1 MNIKCPQ
8 NCHLKKKDGEID
20 LNHCNLKNKKNT
32 QKELDPLS
40 TAVEMGAKN
49 RGTLILVHILIL
61 TSCMPLGKS
70 QKLFQPL
77 ACQKD
82 TTICPI

>member
-1 MNIKCPQ
+1 M
-8 NCHLKKKDGEID
+8 EIN
-20 LNHCNLKNKKNT
+20 LNHYNLKNKKNT
-32 QKELDPLS
+32 LKELDALS

-49 RGTLILVHILIL
+49 TGTLILVHILIL

-70 QKLFQPL
+70 QELFQSL
-77 ACQKD
+77 VCQKD